1 MELQHGWKHGKE
13 MRFPEFVQGLGMAHI
28 LRGNMD
34 QSSLIDMFDSN
45 VNNISRQGDR
55 VPVLK
60 IISRFQ

>member
-13 MRFPEFVQGLGMAHI
+13 MRFPEFVQGLGVAHI

-45 VNNISRQGDR
+45 SRQGDR